1 MTDDT
6 IVIGTPDLPKIEVMY
21 AFVVTEAGGEGVC
34 AFQSPGGWIPMV
46 GADMARMDSMRALA
60 KTIAR
65 KTGQTIKLIKFSVR
79 EELET
84 ITP

>member
-21 AFVVTEAGGEGVC
+21 AFISSESSGEGVC
-34 AFQSPGGWIPMV
+34 AVHTPNGSLPVV
-46 GADMARMDSMRALA
+46 GADMERMDSMR
-60 KTIAR
+60 
-65 KTGQTIKLIKFSVR
+65 

-84 ITP
+84 TKP